1 MWKND
6 RTSRKSEEMMDYNVK
21 TELGMTIEIHM
32 WEINIQTP
40 SGQGGQVLDQ
50 ARILSTERL
59 KDARLSQTSL
69 ELGDKTA
76 EKSLHYSEGKDM

>member
-1 MWKND
+1 MG
-6 RTSRKSEEMMDYNVK
+6 T
-21 TELGMTIEIHM
+21 LGITKIHM

-40 SGQGGQVLDQ
+40 SGQGGQVLGQ
-50 ARILSTERL
+50 ARILSTEIL

-76 EKSLHYSEGKDM
+76 EKSLHYSEGKDVWLQHLICRQAVV